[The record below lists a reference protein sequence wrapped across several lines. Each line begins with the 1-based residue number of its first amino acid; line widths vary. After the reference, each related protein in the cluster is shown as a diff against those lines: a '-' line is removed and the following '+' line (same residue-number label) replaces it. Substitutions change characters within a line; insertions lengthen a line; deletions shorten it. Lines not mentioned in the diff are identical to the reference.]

1 MRRHGHPRKILIVS
15 ALLATLALPA
25 SAATLVASYD
35 FNNTLAANE
44 GAAPALTAI
53 DPLGANTFESAV
65 VNGQSRTVYRWSGS
79 GSSPSNNA
87 GLMLDATGL
96 VTVNHYSVA
105 MTFEFTEAAQSGGGW
120 RRILDTRNRQS
131 DSGFYVAPSNQLSL
145 VEIGK
150 NPQEIVGTTLF
161 STPGF
166 HQVVLTV
173 TPDGLHQQVDA
184 YLDGHHE
191 ATMQTDFYGLE
202 NADNP
207 GSLLHFFV
215 DNLVG
220 GAEQEYANG
229 RIASLKLYDGTYIP
243 SAVPE
248 PDVYAMTFA
257 GLAVLAGWTRRR
269 RAA

>member
-1 MRRHGHPRKILIVS
+1 MRHHGHPRTILAVS
-15 ALLATLALPA
+15 ALLAAFALPA
-25 SAATLVASYD
+25 SAATLVASYN
-35 FNNTLAANE
+35 FNSTLAANE
-44 GAAPALTAI
+44 GTAPALTAI
-53 DPLGANTFESAV
+53 DPLGLNTFQTAV
-65 VNGQSRTVYRWSGS
+65 VNGLERTVYRWSGS
-79 GSSPSNNA
+79 GESPSNNA

-96 VTVNHYSVA
+96 VTANHYSVA
-105 MTFEFTEAAQSGGGW
+105 MTFEFTETAPFGGGW
-120 RRILDTRNRQS
+120 RRIIDTRNRQS
-131 DSGFYVAPSNQLSL
+131 DSGFYVAPANPLSL

-150 NPQEIVGTTLF
+150 TPQEIVGTTLF
-161 STPGF
+161 TTPGF

-173 TPDGLHQQVDA
+173 SPDGPQQQVNA
-184 YLDGHHE
+184 YLDGQLE
-191 ATMQTDFYGLE
+191 VTMQTDFYGLE

-207 GSLLHFFV
+207 GNLLHFFV

-229 RIASLKLYDGTYIP
+229 RIASLKLYEGTYIP

-248 PDVYAMTFA
+248 PGVYAMTFA